1 MGEVSDGAY
10 KRTDVCAIK
19 SNRSNSHKVILVKM
33 HNIRDKLGVKNMS
46 DLVRKKII
54 GKLNN
59 EHPTKEEIS
68 RYKTN
73 EREWSNDNDNTLI
86 ANDIASAIK
95 KIVKK
100 NANEF
105 REKLGFEDIDLIMTN
120 DFSSIITKVIKPVI
134 LGYRIDLHLSD
145 HKVATVMKKVIV
157 IEILTMKYK
166 NKKQ

>member
-19 SNRSNSHKVILVKM
+19 SNRSNSHKVILVEI

-46 DLVRKKII
+46 DLVRKKIR

-86 ANDIASAIK
+86 TIDIASAIK
-95 KIVKK
+95 KNCKK

-120 DFSSIITKVIKPVI
+120 EKSIITKVIKSVI
-134 LGYRIDLHLSD
+134 LGKRIDLHLSD
-145 HKVATVMKKVIV
+145 QKVATVMKKVIV
-157 IEILTMKYK
+157 IEILTMKHK